1 MIRLKNSEL
10 VGCLQFLEKAEL
22 KPKASRVRTK
32 LKNLVQVKVDELYK
46 DEVELLQK
54 FGKKDDNGK
63 LIQHDGN
70 FSLIEATAEEY
81 HQEKAELINESVSI
95 NVDELKEQLPFLIEG
110 LESSEMT
117 LSGMNAEI
125 LDLLLE
131 KLEEEIR

>member
-1 MIRLKNSEL
+1 MIKLKNSEL
-10 VGCLQFLEKAEL
+10 VGCLQFLGKAEL
-22 KPKASRVRTK
+22 KPKASRLRTK
-32 LKNLVQVKVDELYK
+32 LKKLIQVKIDELYK

-54 FGKKDDNGK
+54 YGKKDDTGK

-117 LSGMNAEI
+117 VSGTDAEI

-131 KLEEEIR
+131 KLEE